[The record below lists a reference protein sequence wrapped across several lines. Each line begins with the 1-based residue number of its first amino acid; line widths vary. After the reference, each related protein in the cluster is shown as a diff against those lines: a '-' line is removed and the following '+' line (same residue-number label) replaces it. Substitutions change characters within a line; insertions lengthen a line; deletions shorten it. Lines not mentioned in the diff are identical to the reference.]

1 MTKYL
6 SLYKLAKLRII
17 KKFSEKILKIVDKKT
32 QYQYNNNKQL
42 INFLI
47 ISNKKEVNA
56 YERQKGIS
64 DIWRFF

>member
-6 SLYKLAKLRII
+6 SLYKLVKLRII